1 MASNAR
7 RGGGDRVLESRHL
20 VGLFLGVVLLCGVFF
35 TLGYVM
41 GRTQYGGAV
50 HAADVLNGS
59 APSAPAS
66 SKSKPAPAAK
76 NAPAP
81 APDNGSWDFY
91 DNKRSASD
99 HLEPAP
105 PSTLAPA
112 TPVTKASPASV
123 AKAPATVRAVATKSS
138 KAPPPAAT
146 KTVAAT
152 AKEPVRFQPPAMNK
166 NSIVLQVAAVKL
178 QRDALEMADAIQ
190 QKKFPSFVATSPADN
205 FYHVQVGPYPDMAA
219 AENAKRA
226 LEQLGFKPI
235 IKH

>member
-50 HAADVLNGS
+50 HAADGFNSNL
-59 APSAPAS
+59 PSASVSP
-66 SKSKPAPAAK
+66 KSKAAPAAK

-81 APDNGSWDFY
+81 APDNGGWDFY
-91 DNKRSASD
+91 DNKKSASD
-99 HLEPAP
+99 HLEPSPAPAAP
-105 PSTLAPA
+105 PASA
-112 TPVTKASPASV
+112 VKAPASV
-123 AKAPATVRAVATKSS
+123 PAVATKSTN
-138 KAPPPAAT
+138 APRPAAT

-152 AKEPVRFQPPAMNK
+152 PKPPPPRFQAPALNK
-166 NSIVLQVAAVKL
+166 NSIVLQVA
-178 QRDALEMADAIQ
+178 DAIQ
-190 QKKFPSFVATSPADN
+190 QKKFPAFVATSSADN
-205 FYHVQVGPYPDMAA
+205 FLHVQVGPYPDMAA